1 MVSVT
6 GLLNISELDP
16 IKRYLPAAERPRP
29 SSRYSSFQV
38 LLPSVYLSLSLIEG
52 VMCSYQYT

>member
-6 GLLNISELDP
+6 GLLNIGELDP

-38 LLPSVYLSLSLIEG
+38 LLPSVYLLVAG